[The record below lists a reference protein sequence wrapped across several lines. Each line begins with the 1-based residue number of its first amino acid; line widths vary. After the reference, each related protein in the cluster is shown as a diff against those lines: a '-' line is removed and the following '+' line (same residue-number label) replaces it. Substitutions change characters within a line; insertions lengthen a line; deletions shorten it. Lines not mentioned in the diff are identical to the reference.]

1 MFMKN
6 IIVGTAGWRMPYGN
20 SPTIL
25 SEDKIWSLIKFLKK
39 NNINHLDTASSYA
52 DAEKIIFNLTDS
64 TFKIDTKIQTFS
76 DKEEFKLLLDEKCDL
91 NINTLY
97 FHDPDIF
104 KRFDSSSIKMFVSQI
119 NDCGYKA
126 GFSLYDQSL
135 FDCIDFFNSKN
146 TLQDPVHLLDLTFVK
161 NVIEMKCIPENTYLR
176 SFFARGLFFM
186 EDKYIKDVLGKNY
199 NEVKRNF
206 ENQYNANFSSKNL
219 LALTHSMIGYL
230 LKQGY
235 GCVLGMNSSSEVKNL
250 LRKIKLS
257 QFDDFKWESTIMN
270 AKKIIDIQQINL

>member
-20 SPTIL
+20 SPSIL
-25 SEDKIWSLIKFLKK
+25 SEDGIWSLIKFLKK

-76 DKEEFKLLLDEKCDL
+76 DKEEFKSLLDEKCDL

-104 KRFDSSSIKMFVSQI
+104 KRFDSSSIKMFISKI
-119 NDCGYKA
+119 NDCGFKA

-135 FDCIDFFNSKN
+135 FECIDFFNSKN
-146 TLQDPVHLLDLTFVK
+146 TLQGPVHLFDLTFAK
-161 NVIEMKCIPENTYLR
+161 NVIEMKCNPENTYFR

-186 EDKYIKDVLGKNY
+186 EDNYIKDVLGKDY
-199 NEVKRNF
+199 NKVKSNF

-219 LALTHSMIGYL
+219 LALTHSMIRYL
-230 LKQGY
+230 FKKGY
-235 GCVLGMNSSSEVKNL
+235 GCVLGMNSSSEVKNF
-250 LRKIKLS
+250 LRKMKLS
-257 QFDDFKWESTIMN
+257 QFDDFEWESTIMN